1 MTALPQRN
9 RNRAIG
15 LATAVGVHIAAVALL
30 VLFAA
35 DPVVP
40 PPPQGDL
47 VAVLPTEPLPP
58 EPPPP
63 VDEEEGAAAP
73 PSRGESDEAPSPP
86 EPPAPLQTPV
96 PAEVSADPGSDA
108 GSGSGVAAGSGA
120 GQGDEGSGRGAG
132 AGGSGTGSGTVT
144 PPVRVAGALTHADYR
159 RADPPAGAAGTVFI
173 SFRVRA
179 DGSVDR
185 CRVVRSSG
193 FAVFD
198 TATCRLVEQRFRFR
212 PARDARGRAV
222 DYELRTNF
230 TWEPR

>member
-1 MTALPQRN
+1 MAVQPLGN
-9 RNRAIG
+9 RNRALG
-15 LATAVGVHIAAVALL
+15 LAAAVGVHVAAVALL

-35 DPVVP
+35 DPAVP
-40 PPPQGDL
+40 PKAEGDL

-63 VDEEEGAAAP
+63 DEEEEGAAAP
-73 PSRGESDEAPSPP
+73 PSRGESDDAPSPP

-96 PAEVSADPGSDA
+96 PAEVSLDPGSDS
-108 GSGSGVAAGSGA
+108 GSGSGVAPGSGS
-120 GQGDEGSGRGAG
+120 GQGGEGSGRGAG

-144 PPVRVAGALTHADYR
+144 PPVRIAGALSHADYA
-159 RADPPAGAAGTVFI
+159 RANPPEGAAGTVFI
-173 SFRVRA
+173 AFRVRA
-179 DGSVDR
+179 DGAVDR

-193 FAVFD
+193 FDVFD
-198 TATCRLVEQRFRFR
+198 RSTCRLVEQRFRFR
-212 PARDARGRAV
+212 PARDARGQAI